1 MLAVTMILCK
11 MRDGI
16 TLRRAIQDI
25 NAEQPDWYISDSAR
39 QEASRLIF
47 TALQQSG
54 KNPDVDLS
62 TLNHQELFDI
72 AQAALDI
79 HLSRQS
85 VVI

>member
-11 MRDGI
+11 MRDGV

-25 NAEQPDWYISDSAR
+25 QDESPNFVVSDSAR
-39 QEASRLIF
+39 QEVSSLLYAALNKSRF
-47 TALQQSG
+47 RPST
-54 KNPDVDLS
+54 DLS
-62 TLNHQELFDI
+62 TLNRQELFEL